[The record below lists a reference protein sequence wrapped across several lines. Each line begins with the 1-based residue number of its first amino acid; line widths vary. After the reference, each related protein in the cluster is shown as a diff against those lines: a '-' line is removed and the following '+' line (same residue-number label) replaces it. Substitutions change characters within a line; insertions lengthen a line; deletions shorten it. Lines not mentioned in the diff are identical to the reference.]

1 MAIVQR
7 SAQDLAVCLSQ
18 QDEEALLSNP
28 NSIRSVRPTPS
39 RCPASQTTQQC
50 RKHAC
55 FIPCIYLKN
64 GPCWQDFLTPFS
76 VLQVMNRRVWCN
88 QGMHAHIRIF
98 AMVVQEAVL
107 CVPMDRRL
115 PLLRLRSRHLLPLV
129 KQRFVVRVDTWP
141 RDSKHPTC
149 HFVRS
154 LGALNDMWCAV
165 LLLLYQVGELPCQ
178 VSH

>member
-1 MAIVQR
+1 MPLAAGRR
-7 SAQDLAVCLSQ
+7 SAAQQPQLSPLCTPYVLIMTDIQAAQ
-18 QDEEALLSNP
+18 QS
-28 NSIRSVRPTPS
+28 
-39 RCPASQTTQQC
+39 

-64 GPCWQDFLTPFS
+64 GPCWQDFLTAFS

-154 LGALNDMWCAV
+154 LGALNDMRCALSSTLATV
-165 LLLLYQVGELPCQ
+165 RGVASPCAALAKQ
-178 VSH
+178 CCCYRS